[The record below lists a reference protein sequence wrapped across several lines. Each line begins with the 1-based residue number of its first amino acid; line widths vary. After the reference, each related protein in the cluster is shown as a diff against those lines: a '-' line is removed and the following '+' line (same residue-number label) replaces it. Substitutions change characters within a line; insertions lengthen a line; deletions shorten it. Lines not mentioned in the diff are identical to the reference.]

1 MKSVSHLVHRIPVIW
16 CMWRHH
22 GWFQSRSQ
30 LLCQNWTGLHKF
42 ISNVRWANSSPLSG
56 SHAVAFNQH
65 NFLKKIPFLR
75 LSPLFPLSHSGPVG
89 WQTCQSRS
97 FKWPRSQQTAM
108 QTQEKKKEFPEY
120 TAESLKQEDAVAD
133 FYALTLS
140 QAEAFKLM
148 HILQKFKGRKSERK
162 SEHMTLLK
170 DTPQLAFCIG
180 FAWQTPGAVRKILW
194 EGRWRL

>member
-1 MKSVSHLVHRIPVIW
+1 
-16 CMWRHH
+16 
-22 GWFQSRSQ
+22 
-30 LLCQNWTGLHKF
+30 
-42 ISNVRWANSSPLSG
+42 
-56 SHAVAFNQH
+56 
-65 NFLKKIPFLR
+65 
-75 LSPLFPLSHSGPVG
+75 
-89 WQTCQSRS
+89 
-97 FKWPRSQQTAM
+97 M

-180 FAWQTPGAVRKILW
+180 FA
-194 EGRWRL
+194 